1 MAEWYESFF
10 DALAHDVWR
19 ALVPD
24 THSDAEAQFLADALA
39 LEPDF
44 PARLLDAP
52 SGDGRLALRL
62 AAMGHQVTGVDL
74 SSVAVDRLN
83 ERRVEMGVSAHA
95 VLGDLRRLREVL
107 PADVSF
113 DGAYCMGNS
122 FGYLDDD
129 GTNKFVRGVAASL
142 RPGARFVID
151 HPMAA
156 ECVLAHYDESDS
168 HRVGDVALRIENI
181 YEAATSTVVGT
192 TTLEYEG
199 EIAERTVR
207 HRVTTCAQV
216 VHALDL
222 AGFDIIGLFGG
233 IDGEAFTV
241 GSPTLVVLAARR

>member
-1 MAEWYESFF
+1 MAEWFESFF
-10 DALAHDVWR
+10 DALAFDVWR
-19 ALVPD
+19 RLVPES
-24 THSDAEAQFLADALA
+24 HSETEAQFLADALA
-39 LEPDF
+39 LESDF

-62 AAMGHQVTGVDL
+62 AAMGHRITGVDI
-74 SSVAVDRLN
+74 SAIAVERLN
-83 ERRVEMGVSAHA
+83 ESGVELGLPAHA
-95 VLGDLRRLREVL
+95 VVGDLRQLRDVL
-107 PADVSF
+107 PAAVTF

-122 FGYLDDD
+122 FGYLDEKS
-129 GTNKFVRGVAASL
+129 TMAFVRGVAHAL

-156 ECVLAHYDESDS
+156 ECILAHYSESDS
-168 HRVGDVALRIENI
+168 HRVGDTALSIENT

-192 TTLEYEG
+192 MTLEHAG

-216 VHALDL
+216 VSVLEA

-233 IDGEAFTV
+233 TNGEPFTV
-241 GSPTLVVLAARR
+241 GAPTLVVLAARR

>member
-1 MAEWYESFF
+1 MAEWFESFF

-19 ALVPD
+19 GLVPD
-24 THSDAEAQFLADALA
+24 AHSDAEAQFLADALA

-62 AAMGHQVTGVDL
+62 AAMGHRITGVDL
-74 SSVAVDRLN
+74 SEVAVERIN
-83 ERRVEMGVSAHA
+83 ESEVELGLPVHA
-95 VLGDLRRLREVL
+95 VIGDLRHLRDVL
-107 PADVSF
+107 PADVKF

-122 FGYLDDD
+122 FGYLDDE
-129 GTNKFVRGVAASL
+129 GTTSFVRGIANAL

-156 ECVLAHYDESDS
+156 ECILAHYSESDS
-168 HRVGDVALRIENI
+168 HRVGDTALSIDNI
-181 YEAATSTVVGT
+181 YEAATSTVVAT
-192 TTLEYEG
+192 MTLEHAG
-199 EIAERTVR
+199 EVAERTVR

-216 VHALDL
+216 VSVLEA

-233 IDGEAFTV
+233 IDGAPFTV
-241 GSPTLVVLAARR
+241 GAPTLVVLAARR